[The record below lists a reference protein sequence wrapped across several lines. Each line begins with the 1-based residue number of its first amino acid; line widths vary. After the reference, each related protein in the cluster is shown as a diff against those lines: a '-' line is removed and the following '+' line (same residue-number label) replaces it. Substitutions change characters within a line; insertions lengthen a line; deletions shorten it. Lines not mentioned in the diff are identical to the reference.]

1 MKKRNLKSLI
11 LSAIILIATNVSRAD
26 TEPPTRK
33 RLRSVQKTCFEIFNK
48 QYKNINKIVKPYFG
62 LGSEYPDNYYWG
74 PSFFDEN
81 YEFQLSFTP
90 IGASFND
97 EIHTCVHV
105 LQSVIPVSYLK
116 LKKGFTEYSES
127 ALVKL
132 RKEFHSK
139 YNINLGIHLDSH
151 QMPSSQTIKLNKSW
165 LSRCFKEF
173 SVENEGFI
181 DSFGNVRLIQANYD
195 HGLNDHWISGKSAS
209 DREDRTLNY
218 VISGFYSKD
227 AKKWDQPIS
236 YDIRLEE
243 CKNNLDN
250 IYKDYKNR

>member
-1 MKKRNLKSLI
+1 MRKKNLNSLI

-26 TEPPTRK
+26 TEYPTRK
-33 RLRSVQKTCFEIFNK
+33 RLKSVQKTCFEIFNK
-48 QYKNINKIVKPYFG
+48 QYQSINKIVKPNFG
-62 LGSEYPDNYYWG
+62 FDYEYPDNYSWG
-74 PSFFDEN
+74 PSFFDKN

-105 LQSVIPVSYLK
+105 LQSVIPVLYLQ
-116 LKKGFTEYSES
+116 LKKGFTVYSES

-132 RKEFHSK
+132 RKEFNTN
-139 YNINLGIHLDSH
+139 YNINLGIHLDTH

-165 LSRCFKEF
+165 LSTCFKKF
-173 SVENEGFI
+173 SEENEGFI
-181 DSFGNVRLIQANYD
+181 DSIGNVRLIQANSN
-195 HGLNDHWISGKSAS
+195 HGLNDHWISGKLAS

-227 AKKWDQPIS
+227 AKKWGQPIS

-243 CKNNLDN
+243 CKKNLDK
-250 IYKDYKNR
+250 IYQDYKDR